1 VIITPQLVVDQVATS
16 LSDPKSPLGPVKQ
29 MRLTDLM
36 ILDHI
41 TNGDSQLSDNEY
53 SDISMFLRLIRLPSS
68 AWERQT
74 SIRNVQTILKYVVS
88 ALLGAHNMHASVSSY
103 ISSTQLIPDIN

>member
-53 SDISMFLRLIRLPSS
+53 SDIDTDADDDEGSRAYESINVSKIDQATLFSMGETNLNQKRANNS
-68 AWERQT
+68 
-74 SIRNVQTILKYVVS
+74 
-88 ALLGAHNMHASVSSY
+88 
-103 ISSTQLIPDIN
+103 